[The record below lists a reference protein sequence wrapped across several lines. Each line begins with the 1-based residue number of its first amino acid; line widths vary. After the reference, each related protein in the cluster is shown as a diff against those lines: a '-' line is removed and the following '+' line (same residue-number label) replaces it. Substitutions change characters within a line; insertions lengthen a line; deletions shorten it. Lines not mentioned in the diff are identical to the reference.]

1 MVTGLYPEAHG
12 IVANEFY
19 DPELREDFIHKNASI
34 SGDPK
39 WWGGEPIW
47 ITSKNQG
54 KKSAVIM
61 WPGSNVPIKSIS
73 PDYYVPYSRATT
85 AIDKMDIALNWL
97 DLPIDERPQ
106 SISIYIPQIDQKG
119 HGGGPDGKQVDI
131 CIQPRDK

>member
-1 MVTGLYPEAHG
+1 MYPEAHG

-19 DPELREDFIHKNASI
+19 DPLFKQDFIHKNESI

-47 ITSKNQG
+47 VTSKNQG

-61 WPGSNVPIKSIS
+61 WPGSNVPISSVS
-73 PDYYVPYSRATT
+73 PDYYVPYTST
-85 AIDKMDIALNWL
+85 ANAKDKMDITLGWL
-97 DLPIDERPQ
+97 DLPVQERPQ

-119 HGGGPDGKQVDI
+119 HGGGPEGKQVKI
-131 CIQPRDK
+131 SIK